1 MGESSTPDRA
11 RPSGTSRGTARTSA
25 APDSAGG
32 IRFDADLRRRLGS
45 FALRVR
51 GARERRE
58 GAGGARL
65 FGVGT
70 EFVGHRPYRP
80 GEDLRLFDWQLYA
93 RLRRPF
99 VRVARREA
107 SEHWAIAL
115 DTSASMGVGASS
127 KQLGKLQS
135 AAEVASAIA
144 VSAIAVGASVELWTS
159 GRARLFRMQKKA
171 DLSAWLAFLEE
182 ESAEGGDGLSAL
194 LAEPARVRAAGRVF
208 LLGDFLDVEP
218 PALFG
223 LVRRGRELFCG
234 QVLARS
240 ELTPQVGG
248 AVEWLDPETEE
259 RYAVE
264 RTAENVERYER
275 ALAERL
281 EGWRAFAAR
290 HRARF
295 ITWSSERAFEEVT
308 TELLG
313 F

>member
-1 MGESSTPDRA
+1 MTR
-11 RPSGTSRGTARTSA
+11 RTAVASDAVGRV
-25 APDSAGG
+25 
-32 IRFDADLRRRLGS
+32 RFDADLRRRLGS

-65 FGVGT
+65 FGVGS

-107 SEHWAIAL
+107 SERWAIAL
-115 DTSASMGVGASS
+115 DTSASMGVGTP
-127 KQLGKLQS
+127 GKLQS

-159 GRARLFRMQKKA
+159 GRARLFRMQKKS

-182 ESAEGGDGLSAL
+182 ESAAGAAGLSAL
-194 LAEPARVRAAGRVF
+194 LSEPTRVRTAGRVF
-208 LLGDFLDVEP
+208 LLGDFLDVKP

-234 QVLARS
+234 QVLARA
-240 ELTPQVGG
+240 ELNPEVGG
-248 AVEWLDPETEE
+248 TVEWIDPETGE
-259 RYAVE
+259 RHAVE
-264 RTAENVERYER
+264 RTAANVELYER

-295 ITWSSERAFEEVT
+295 STWSSERPFEDVT
-308 TELLG
+308 SELLG